1 MRRTL
6 TVMTM
11 VIALAMGT
19 LAPAVAEEHCQ
30 PAGDTGLDANY
41 VNDTPTEP
49 LEVTCDI
56 GIFVDEDAAVDGVDL
71 EGTVDGS
78 RSTQYGVY
86 VAGADVDV
94 TDSSVDVAEDFP
106 GQFLS
111 VAYRDGASGTIS
123 GNDLTGAHRTAVLLR
138 GDGTDVAV
146 SNNTI
151 DGTGAKTSGWAE
163 NGIQVDQQATA
174 DISGNAIR
182 GHWWDGESNFASAGI
197 MLFGGDGSQVTN
209 NTLVDNEFSVYLGSD
224 DNHLSGNDTSSSIDS
239 ERFQAYGVLIDG
251 DGNHLAGNRF
261 SADDG
266 AVGIYVLSGTAN
278 RLTGNR
284 TDGFDTGV
292 VDSGDDTAEHGNP
305 SPASG

>member
-19 LAPAVAEEHCQ
+19 LAPATAEEHCQ
-30 PAGDTGLDANY
+30 PAGDTGLDAHY

-56 GIFVDEDAAVDGVDL
+56 GVFVDEDAAVDGVDL
-71 EGTVDGS
+71 EGTVDGAQPD
-78 RSTQYGVY
+78 QYGVY

-106 GQFLS
+106 SEFVS
-111 VAYRDGASGTIS
+111 VAYRDGASGAIS
-123 GNDLTGAHRTAVLLR
+123 GNELTGAHRTAVLVR

-146 SNNTI
+146 SNNAI

-182 GHWWDGESNFASAGI
+182 GHWWDGESNFASTGI
-197 MLFGGDGSQVTN
+197 LLFGSDGSQVTN
-209 NTLVDNEFSVYLGSD
+209 NTLVDNEFSVYIGGD
-224 DNHLSGNDTSSSIDS
+224 DNHVSSNDTSSSIDS
-239 ERFQAYGVLIDG
+239 ERFQAYGALIEG

-292 VDSGDDTAEHGNP
+292 VDAGDGTAEHGNP
-305 SPASG
+305 SPVSG